1 MLHFQYMYCIIYM
14 IGLGSIRKV
23 GCDMLK
29 WLIVA
34 DSSCDVRDMD
44 TGSSEIGFETVP
56 FLMRLNQTDYVDD
69 LNLKTDEVVEL
80 MEQSDNTCT
89 ACPSPELWADV
100 FSKAENV
107 IAVTISGRLSGSYD
121 SAMIARSLV
130 LEEHPEKRI
139 TVVDSKSTGPK
150 LAFMLQAILCQI
162 QAKQSFDFICNF
174 CGGLVESVKT
184 LFALSNFHNLVQ
196 KGRMKKVVGFVA
208 NQLGIRIV
216 GEASKEGE
224 IHVLELIRGE
234 RRALRA
240 ILDNMEKAGFD
251 GVSAIISHCF
261 NEQAALQLRDMI
273 VSKWQNAVVQ
283 ILPTRGLDSY
293 YAEKC
298 GLIVGYQTA

>member
-1 MLHFQYMYCIIYM
+1 M

-130 LEEHPEKRI
+130 LEEHPEKHI

-251 GVSAIISHCF
+251 GISAIISHCF

-298 GLIVGYQTA
+298 GLIVGYQIA